1 MLPNTLPKAV
11 WQRMSLNEHITAT
24 NTDIMNHPEFSLLF
38 GVVCTGAIEIRDD
51 IPTAATNGRD
61 VYYGKEFCSSLNQKQ
76 LRYVNLHEQFH
87 KGFNHCTAYPALTR
101 KYPDE
106 CNIAQDYVNNLMIE
120 DIGGSWVERPC
131 EGLLIDP
138 KYRGMSFIEVL
149 QDLIKNPPPTEPQ
162 NGQAAKP
169 QNGSTPKTFDKHL
182 DPVDELGAD
191 EARKVAEHMEEAM
204 RQGKIRSDELRRR
217 GSRGGGHPLQAS
229 MEERDTDW
237 REPMQEFFVEVTA
250 GDEQSRYC
258 PPNRLF
264 LPLDILMPSHFTD
277 AVDEVALCCDTSG
290 SMSSVYPTVFGEIAR
305 ICQTVSPKS
314 VRVIW
319 WDTKVRGEQVFTPDN
334 YDRIA
339 ELIKPAGGGG
349 TTVSCVADYIVAKQ
363 YKPQAVVYLT
373 DGYIESDYTLPA
385 APCLWGVVDN
395 EHFQPR
401 AGKKVNICSINL

>member
-61 VYYGKEFCSSLNQKQ
+61 VYYGKEFCSRLNQKQ

-149 QDLIKNPPPTEPQ
+149 QDLIKNPPPTKPQ

-217 GSRGGGHPLQAS
+217 GGRGGGHPLQAS

-373 DGYIESDYTLPA
+373 DGYVESDYTLPA

-395 EHFQPR
+395 AHFQPR